1 MKSSSPSVYLFVWV
15 VYIAS
20 TCLIAFLQWFWHE
33 KARVRYWSSCFVRFC
48 FRPPENDMVWC
59 LALSNSVLVWMCC
72 ISSAFMLYCYFC
84 FGCIFFFFLTDKNKI
99 KTNQKQSNKS
109 KKKKKKQKK
118 KQQPQQKTV
127 VHAPKSMGILY
138 RHSGVP
144 GCGDFVACF

>member
-84 FGCIFFFFLTDKNKI
+84 FGCIFFFFNR
-99 KTNQKQSNKS
+99 QKQNQNKS
-109 KKKKKKQKK
+109 KANKQIKKINNNNNKKNPK
-118 KQQPQQKTV
+118 KTV